1 MSKCCGCNKTFLS
14 NTVAGN
20 PESCMCSQNGCSFPV
35 SGTCTDVCTTPQCG
49 DPKLLTVLIPVIYD
63 EIGVNVC
70 RTIPLA
76 NLLADYPTAAYIRAE
91 VTNITLAT
99 GATPSVTIKPIAG
112 RPNCYEITLSNL
124 TVDFVIYVYDCCKR
138 LLATL
143 PVTGVV
149 YLPTATTDPN
159 YDADTNPTSVTMQ
172 LFAPYGTIYTDTT
185 VATPNLN
192 VIGFLSTNSA
202 ITQGFNLMAMSKV
215 LDFNIANAEMTVGL
229 TLIVKSI
236 YYNQYRIPHNGK
248 AIVSKG
254 TLSTP
259 EDSVCMNF
267 VSGSLLDRNIKPLE
281 LCNPLDQKQ
290 NCESC
295 TSPDD
300 CACLTPN
307 D

>member
-1 MSKCCGCNKTFLS
+1 MSKCCGCNKKVLS
-14 NTVAGN
+14 NAVAN
-20 PESCMCSQNGCSFPV
+20 NIDSCTCSL
-35 SGTCTDVCTTPQCG
+35 TDICTDVCVTPQCG
-49 DPKLLTVLIPVIYD
+49 DPKLLTVLVPVIYD
-63 EIGVNVC
+63 EIGINVC

-76 NLLADYPTAAYIRAE
+76 TLLADYPTTAYIRAE
-91 VTNITLAT
+91 VTNITFAT
-99 GATPSVTIKPIAG
+99 GAAPSVTIKPIAG
-112 RPNCYEITLSNL
+112 RPNCYELTLTNL

-149 YLPTATTDPN
+149 YLPSSTTDPE
-159 YDADTNPTSVTMQ
+159 YDEDTNPSTVTIQ
-172 LFAPYGTIYTDTT
+172 LFAPYGVTYTDTT
-185 VATPNLN
+185 LATPNLN
-192 VIGFLSTNSA
+192 FIGFLSTNGTVS
-202 ITQGFNLMAMSKV
+202 QGLNLMAMSKV
-215 LDFNIANAEMTVGL
+215 LNFDIANAEMTVGL

-254 TLSTP
+254 TLASP
-259 EDSVCMNF
+259 EDSACMNF

-281 LCNPLDQKQ
+281 LCNPLDQKR

-295 TSPDD
+295 TNPDN
-300 CACLTPN
+300 CTGLTPS

>member
-1 MSKCCGCNKTFLS
+1 MSKCCGCNKKILS
-14 NTVAGN
+14 NAVAGN
-20 PESCMCSQNGCSFPV
+20 Q
-35 SGTCTDVCTTPQCG
+35 TCACDTAYNDVCVTPQCG
-49 DPKLLTVLIPVIYD
+49 DPKLLTVLVPVIYD
-63 EIGVNVC
+63 EIGINVC

-76 NLLADYPTAAYIRAE
+76 DLLADYPTAAYIRAE
-91 VTNITLAT
+91 VTNITFAA
-99 GATPSVTIKPIAG
+99 GETPSVTITPITG
-112 RPNCYEITLSNL
+112 RPNCYELTLSNL

-143 PVTGVV
+143 PVTGVT
-149 YLPTATTDPN
+149 YLPTSTTDEN

-172 LFAPYGTIYTDTT
+172 LFAPYGVTYTDTT

-192 VIGFLSTNSA
+192 FIGFLSTNNA
-202 ITQGFNLMAMSKV
+202 VTQGLNLMAISKV
-215 LDFNIANAEMTVGL
+215 LNFDIANAEMTVGL

-236 YYNQYRIPHNGK
+236 YFNQYRIPHNGK

-254 TLSTP
+254 TLESP
-259 EDSVCMNF
+259 EASVCMDF

-290 NCESC
+290 SCEAC
-295 TSPDD
+295 TDPDV
-300 CACLTPN
+300 CACLTPS